1 MTAERNAVTPEF
13 TPLKRA
19 FLALEEAR
27 ARIAALE
34 SGQREPIAIIG
45 VGCRVPGADGP
56 AAFWRLLESG
66 TDATGDVPADRWDAD
81 AYYDADP
88 EAEGRI
94 TSRRGGFLRDVDRF
108 DAEFFGIAPR
118 EARGL
123 DPQQRLLLEVSW
135 EALEHAGIA
144 ADRLE
149 GSSTGV
155 YIGMAASDYGNAQIK
170 SADPALLKLALVSLA
185 EHLRGDNGGSPVQL
199 SVYPGAA
206 TVKLRLS
213 PAGTGPTPAPAN
225 AADPRLLLA
234 RRLLQQ
240 QGGSVT
246 QETENG
252 RTWTI
257 VALKPA

>member
-108 DAEFFGIAPR
+108 DAEFGKLRQKWLEVRVGEFERQDLGQFAAGFGEPVAEAFGSLCASGVVPR
-118 EARGL
+118 HPG
-123 DPQQRLLLEVSW
+123 RLLY
-135 EALEHAGIA
+135 A
-144 ADRLE
+144 A
-149 GSSTGV
+149 
-155 YIGMAASDYGNAQIK
+155 
-170 SADPALLKLALVSLA
+170 LA
-185 EHLRGDNGGSPVQL
+185 EHEPHAIGALPV
-199 SVYPGAA
+199 A
-206 TVKLRLS
+206 
-213 PAGTGPTPAPAN
+213 
-225 AADPRLLLA
+225 
-234 RRLLQQ
+234 
-240 QGGSVT
+240 
-246 QETENG
+246 E
-252 RTWTI
+252 
-257 VALKPA
+257 